1 MTSHIKRF
9 GEYVIDLNKV
19 PGDIP
24 EIDIEKIIKPVTLCK
39 IYPSS
44 YLFLHVSRLPP

>member
-9 GEYVIDLNKV
+9 GEYVIDLNKI

-24 EIDIEKIIKPVTLCK
+24 EIDIEKIIKPVT
-39 IYPSS
+39 
-44 YLFLHVSRLPP
+44 